1 MLSLLIGLLAVGLF
15 IMIAAP
21 IQALAQ
27 RLLPSTSPVV
37 FLAAAAVIAHLTTS
51 LLAANLVSSFQYWTA
66 TSVFCF
72 GGMMYVQVF
81 GAVLKSVSLGILLD
95 LASRPDGRIDLD
107 EILLQRLPR
116 IFAERCD
123 ILIATGMVAREQD
136 EFVPTD
142 AGRKLA
148 ARVSRLRR
156 LFGIGDS
163 SLYNFNSPASW
174 NSRVAERTEN

>member
-1 MLSLLIGLLAVGLF
+1 MSSLLIGLLAVGLF
-15 IMIAAP
+15 VMISAP
-21 IQALAQ
+21 MQALGQ
-27 RLLPSTSPVV
+27 RLLPSTSPVA

-51 LLAANLVSSFQYWTA
+51 LLAASMVPSFQYWAA

-72 GGMMYVQVF
+72 GGMVYVQVF

-95 LASRPDGRIDLD
+95 LTRRPGGRIDLD
-107 EILLQRLPR
+107 EILLQRLPQ

-123 ILIATGMVAREQD
+123 ILITTGMVAREQD
-136 EFVPTD
+136 EFIPTD

-148 ARVSRLRR
+148 GRISQLRR

-163 SLYNFNSPASW
+163 SLYNFKSGASR
-174 NSRVAERTEN
+174 NSRKAERAGN

>member
-1 MLSLLIGLLAVGLF
+1 MLSLVIGLLAVVLF
-15 IMIAAP
+15 VSISAP
-21 IQALAQ
+21 MQALAR
-27 RLLPSTSPVV
+27 RLLPSTSPVA

-51 LLAANLVSSFQYWTA
+51 LLAASLLPSFQYWIA

-72 GGMMYVQVF
+72 GGMVYVQVF

-95 LASRPDGRIDLD
+95 LTRRPGRRIDLD
-107 EILLQRLPR
+107 EIVLQRLPQ

-136 EFVPTD
+136 EFVPTA

-148 ARVSRLRR
+148 ARVARLRR

-163 SLYNFNSPASW
+163 SLYNFDTADSW
-174 NSRVAERTEN
+174 NSRAVDRTEN